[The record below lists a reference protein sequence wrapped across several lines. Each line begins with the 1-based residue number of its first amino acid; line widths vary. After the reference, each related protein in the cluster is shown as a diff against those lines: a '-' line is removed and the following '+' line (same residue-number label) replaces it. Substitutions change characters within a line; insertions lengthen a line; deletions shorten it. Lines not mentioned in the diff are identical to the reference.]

1 MPKQNISEALGQWDK
16 NSYNKSFIDERG
28 VDATRA
34 PVYTRIHAY
43 TCIGRSVLSV
53 QLSQQRVNTTG
64 VHNTTS
70 THIFKIDF
78 PYREEPACRRIP
90 ALAYIREKLFS
101 CVTCDHK
108 GMMSYPSIGLGE
120 IL

>member
-1 MPKQNISEALGQWDK
+1 MPTQYISESLGQWDK
-16 NSYNKSFIDERG
+16 NSYNKSCIDGIGGECN
-28 VDATRA
+28 TS
-34 PVYTRIHAY
+34 TRIHAY
-43 TCIGRSVLSV
+43 TFIGRSVQSV

-64 VHNTTS
+64 VHNTTFFL
-70 THIFKIDF
+70 IFKIDF

-120 IL
+120 TL